1 MYYETNREKIS
12 ERKKE
17 RYQKD
22 SKVRERAKELARL
35 NRAKKKAEMDKL
47 RAEGKIPKSKPRKR
61 NNGPIYIIVNGKK
74 CVGLSINDL
83 AENIGRPVSTV
94 KNWIKSGVIP
104 DTPFKTGRGKRL
116 YSIGMILIVKMVWYN
131 GTRCNDGRQ
140 FNPGRFKRKTIN
152 APCLAAWNRDTFER
166 VRVNRDFN

>member
-1 MYYETNREKIS
+1 MSSSSDSRKEYQRMYYETNREKIS

-116 YSIGMILIVKMVWYN
+116 YSIGMILIVKMVLQSRGIILFLDTEIYN
-131 GTRCNDGRQ
+131 KIVKEWIKLG
-140 FNPGRFKRKTIN
+140 
-152 APCLAAWNRDTFER
+152 
-166 VRVNRDFN
+166 VNVC